1 MQMQSTKSIET
12 KPKNDWS
19 YTIEQ
24 SRYGLF
30 TSVLKDGTKMTT
42 ALTEDACRFV
52 TDNIRIPVLRGEYD
66 GETSTLGSAVVD
78 GKL

>member
-1 MQMQSTKSIET
+1 MTKT
-12 KPKNDWS
+12 KNDWS
-19 YTIEQ
+19 YTIEK
-24 SRYGLF
+24 SRYGLY

-66 GETSTLGSAVVD
+66 GITSTLGSAVVG

>member
-1 MQMQSTKSIET
+1 MT
-12 KPKNDWS
+12 KPKNDWT

-24 SRYGLF
+24 SRYGLY

-42 ALTEDACRFV
+42 ALTEDACRYV
-52 TDNIRIPVLRGEYD
+52 TANIRIPVLRGEYD
-66 GETSTLGSAVVD
+66 GVTSVMGKATVD

>member
-1 MQMQSTKSIET
+1 MPSTKST
-12 KPKNDWS
+12 QTKNDWS
-19 YTIEQ
+19 YTIEE

-42 ALTEDACRFV
+42 ALTREACDWV
-52 TDNIRIPVLRGEYD
+52 TLNIRIPVLRGEYD
-66 GETSTLGSAVVD
+66 GETSTLGSATVQ

>member
-1 MQMQSTKSIET
+1 MPSTKSTET
-12 KPKNDWS
+12 KNDWS
-19 YTIEQ
+19 YTIEE

-52 TDNIRIPVLRGEYD
+52 TDNIRIPVLRNEYD
-66 GETSTLGSAVVD
+66 GETSTLGSAVVQ

>member
-1 MQMQSTKSIET
+1 MTK
-12 KPKNDWS
+12 KNDWS

-24 SRYGLF
+24 SRFGLY
-30 TSVLKDGTKMTT
+30 TSVLKDGTRMTT

-52 TDNIRIPVLRGEYD
+52 TDNIRIPVLRGEFD
-66 GETSTLGSAVVD
+66 GVTSTLGSAVVG

>member
-1 MQMQSTKSIET
+1 MTKT
-12 KPKNDWS
+12 KNDWS

-24 SRYGLF
+24 SRYGLY

-42 ALTEDACRFV
+42 ALTEEACRWA

-66 GETSTLGSAVVD
+66 GITSTLGSAVVG

>member
-1 MQMQSTKSIET
+1 MTKS
-12 KPKNDWS
+12 KNDWS
-19 YTIEQ
+19 YTIEK
-24 SRYGLF
+24 SRYGLY

-66 GETSTLGSAVVD
+66 GITSTLGSAVVG